1 MEDFN
6 SKYSG
11 EQVEEL
17 LDQVASGGT
26 GVGES
31 DIYIWDFNGAWEDGA
46 SGTIERE
53 VLNKLAEAKSVWM
66 RSGDVYTVCN
76 QHVGDSS
83 SLLLLFTIIQQDI
96 MQNYAI
102 IIDGETLQ
110 YNVAGYEIS
119 IQEAIDDLD
128 DIRSG
133 AEKGATALQEVPS
146 EYVTALN
153 NKVDKVDGKQ
163 LSTEDFTTILK
174 QKLDG
179 LSNYDDTTIS
189 QAVEK
194 LRADL
199 DALVSGDTTTAIK
212 TFNEVIA
219 FLDGIQDSQDLS
231 SIIASIEQQ
240 IAGKMDSVTLA
251 KVATSGSYDDLTN
264 KPTIPAEQVN
274 ADWNAT
280 SGKAQILN
288 KPTIPSAVTE
298 STVSGWGFTKNT
310 GTYSKPSTGIPKT
323 DLASAVQ
330 TSLGKADSALQK
342 LPSEAVIHN
351 EDGDV
356 ITQRGTLVDNNVG
369 MLYALPFTDDAG
381 RENADAILAWYT
393 LEGELVLQRGI
404 LVDNNE
410 GHRYALPY
418 ASDEDKAGA
427 DSVIASEAYVDNE
440 IVKFDNVAVEP
451 LWEELDKKQ
460 PTLVSGENIKTIN
473 GKSILGSGNIEIS
486 GGGGSSGGGSK
497 EFVEVTPMREPLGY
511 YGNLGEAAPNKVY
524 VFTKPIIGLSVAGF
538 AQSDS
543 KGDEYSIM
551 FTASKDDISISLP
564 SGSYNIYWANGV
576 IPIINSGDLCE
587 LSLLRIGSDIKAV
600 LTTFKAV

>member
-1 MEDFN
+1 MEDYN

-11 EQVEEL
+11 EQVDQL
-17 LDQVASGGT
+17 LDKVA
-26 GVGES
+26 S

-133 AEKGATALQEVPS
+133 AEKGAAALQEVPS

-163 LSTEDFTTILK
+163 LSTEDFTTALK
-174 QKLDG
+174 NKLNG

-194 LRADL
+194 LRTDL

-240 IAGKMDSVTLA
+240 IAGKMDNVTLA

-323 DLASAVQ
+323 DLASGVQ
-330 TSLGKADSALQK
+330 TSLGKADSALQE

-351 EDGDV
+351 EDGAV
-356 ITQRGTLVDNNVG
+356 ITQRGTLADNHMG
-369 MLYALPFTDDAG
+369 ILYALPLADDADK
-381 RENADAILAWYT
+381 EDADAILAWYSPSGD
-393 LEGELVLQRGI
+393 LALQNGI

-418 ASDEDKAGA
+418 ASEENKADA
-427 DSVIASEAYVDNE
+427 DSVIASERYVDDE
-440 IVKFDNVAVEP
+440 IAWFDGVAVEP
-451 LWEELDKKQ
+451 LWAELDKKQ

-486 GGGGSSGGGSK
+486 GSGSSGGSK
-497 EFVEVTPMREPLGY
+497 EFVEVTPRQEPLGY
-511 YGNLGEAAPNKVY
+511 YGDLGAIVPNNVY
-524 VFTKPIIGLSVAGF
+524 VFTRPINGLGVTAF
-538 AQSDS
+538 EYSDS

-551 FTASKDDISISLP
+551 FTASEDNIPIRMPL
-564 SGSYNIYWANGV
+564 GANIYWANGV

-600 LTTFKAV
+600 LTTFKSV

>member
-6 SKYSG
+6 SKYTG

-17 LDQVASGGT
+17 LDQVASGGI
-26 GVGES
+26 GGGES
-31 DIYIWDFNGAWEDGA
+31 DIYIWEFNGSLEDGA

-53 VLNKLAEAKSVWM
+53 VLEKLAEAKSLWL
-66 RSGDVYTVCN
+66 RSEESYTVCN
-76 QHVGDSS
+76 YHVGDSS
-83 SLLLLFTIIQQDI
+83 SLFMLFTTIQQDI
-96 MQNYAI
+96 MSNCAI
-102 IIDGETLQ
+102 TIDGETLQ

-119 IQEAIDDLD
+119 IQDAIFDLD

-194 LRADL
+194 LRTDL

-219 FLDGIQDSQDLS
+219 FLDGISDTQDLS
-231 SIIASIEQQ
+231 GIIASIEQQ

-280 SGKAQILN
+280 SGRAQILN

-310 GTYSKPSTGIPKT
+310 GTYTKPSTGIPKI

-330 TSLGKADSALQK
+330 TSLEKAD
-342 LPSEAVIHN
+342 
-351 EDGDV
+351 
-356 ITQRGTLVDNNVG
+356 
-369 MLYALPFTDDAG
+369 
-381 RENADAILAWYT
+381 NA
-393 LEGELVLQRGI
+393 
-404 LVDNNE
+404 
-410 GHRYALPY
+410 
-418 ASDEDKAGA
+418 
-427 DSVIASEAYVDNE
+427 
-440 IVKFDNVAVEP
+440 
-451 LWEELDKKQ
+451 Q

-473 GKSILGSGNIEIS
+473 GESILGSGNIVIS
-486 GGGGSSGGGSK
+486 GGGSSGGSSK
-497 EFVEVTPMREPLGY
+497 EFVEVTPKQEPSGY
-511 YGNLGEAAPNKVY
+511 YGFLGTIVPNNVY
-524 VFTKPIIGLSVAGF
+524 VFTKPIYALSVSF
-538 AQSDS
+538 LTQSDS

-551 FTASKDDISISLP
+551 FTASKDNISISLP

-576 IPIINSGDLCE
+576 VPNINSTDLCE

>member
-11 EQVEEL
+11 EEVDGL
-17 LDQVASGGT
+17 LD
-26 GVGES
+26 
-31 DIYIWDFNGAWEDGA
+31 
-46 SGTIERE
+46 
-53 VLNKLAEAKSVWM
+53 
-66 RSGDVYTVCN
+66 
-76 QHVGDSS
+76 
-83 SLLLLFTIIQQDI
+83 
-96 MQNYAI
+96 
-102 IIDGETLQ
+102 
-110 YNVAGYEIS
+110 EI
-119 IQEAIDDLD
+119 
-128 DIRSG
+128 G
-133 AEKGATALQEVPS
+133 
-146 EYVTALN
+146 
-153 NKVDKVDGKQ
+153 NKVDKVEGKQ

-194 LRADL
+194 LRTDL

-219 FLDGIQDSQDLS
+219 FLDGISDTQDLS
-231 SIIASIEQQ
+231 GIIASIEQQ

-251 KVATSGSYDDLTN
+251 KVATSGSYDDLSN

-298 STVSGWGFTKNT
+298 SIVSGWGFTKNT
-310 GTYSKPSTGIPKT
+310 GTYTKPSTGIPKT

-330 TSLGKADSALQK
+330 TSLGKADSALQEI
-342 LPSEAVIHN
+342 PS
-351 EDGDV
+351 DV
-356 ITQRGTLVDNNVG
+356 VRSSNL
-369 MLYALPFTDDAG
+369 
-381 RENADAILAWYT
+381 
-393 LEGELVLQRGI
+393 
-404 LVDNNE
+404 
-410 GHRYALPY
+410 
-418 ASDEDKAGA
+418 
-427 DSVIASEAYVDNE
+427 
-440 IVKFDNVAVEP
+440 
-451 LWEELDKKQ
+451 
-460 PTLVSGENIKTIN
+460 KTIN
-473 GKSILGSGNIEIS
+473 GESILGSGNIEIS
-486 GGGGSSGGGSK
+486 GGGSSGGGSK

-511 YGNLGEAAPNKVY
+511 YGNLGEVAPNKVY

-551 FTASKDDISISLP
+551 FTASAENIPITLTLGDYD
-564 SGSYNIYWANGV
+564 IYWANGV

-587 LSLLRIGSDIKAV
+587 LSLVRIGYDIKAV

>member
-1 MEDFN
+1 MEDYN

-11 EQVEEL
+11 EEVDGL
-17 LDQVASGGT
+17 LDKIG
-26 GVGES
+26 
-31 DIYIWDFNGAWEDGA
+31 
-46 SGTIERE
+46 
-53 VLNKLAEAKSVWM
+53 
-66 RSGDVYTVCN
+66 
-76 QHVGDSS
+76 
-83 SLLLLFTIIQQDI
+83 
-96 MQNYAI
+96 
-102 IIDGETLQ
+102 
-110 YNVAGYEIS
+110 
-119 IQEAIDDLD
+119 
-128 DIRSG
+128 
-133 AEKGATALQEVPS
+133 
-146 EYVTALN
+146 

-163 LSTEDFTTILK
+163 LSTEDFTTTLK
-174 QKLDG
+174 RKLDG

-194 LRADL
+194 LRTDL

-219 FLDGIQDSQDLS
+219 FLDGISDTEDLS
-231 SIIASIEQQ
+231 GIIASIEQQ

-251 KVATSGSYDDLTN
+251 KVATSGSYNDLAD
-264 KPTIPAEQVN
+264 KPTIPIDDSVVHKTGAETISGAKTFNSGVN
-274 ADWNAT
+274 FLGSGDSNAIT
-280 SGKAQILN
+280 LSTNTRINVNGTTKTVLGFGSGTFYINHGDYKLLLRGKYAR
-288 KPTIPSAVTE
+288 PTYNNAEVAMLSDVNGKYT
-298 STVSGWGFTKNT
+298 
-310 GTYSKPSTGIPKT
+310 KPSTGIPKT

-351 EDGDV
+351 EDGAV

-369 MLYALPFTDDAG
+369 MWYALPFTDDAD

-393 LEGELVLQRGI
+393 PSGDLILENGI
-404 LVDNNE
+404 LVDNKE

-418 ASDEDKAGA
+418 ASDEDKAEA
-427 DSVIASEAYVDNE
+427 DSVIASEWYVDDE

-451 LWEELDKKQ
+451 LWAELDNKQ

-486 GGGGSSGGGSK
+486 GGGSSGGSK
-497 EFVEVTPMREPLGY
+497 EFVEVTPRQEPLGY
-511 YGNLGEAAPNKVY
+511 YGDLGAIVPNNVY
-524 VFTKPIIGLSVAGF
+524 VFTRPINGLGVVAF
-538 AQSDS
+538 EYSDS

-551 FTASKDDISISLP
+551 FTASEDNIPIRMP
-564 SGSYNIYWANGV
+564 FGANIYWANGV